1 MGCGRIAFKWSRVY
15 NSATQPLK
23 GGNYMSK
30 DQTTQL
36 IQDVAMV
43 YLQCLLEATS
53 LTNEQLDKVVPV
65 GKREIPARTILY
77 NMVAHPR
84 EHSIHLQKILQK
96 TGSPASQPSEAQ
108 LILSEA
114 AESFGSL
121 SGLIART
128 SDADMDKEFDG
139 HSLRKV
145 LEHVKFA
152 YGLYLN
158 GIQHAKKA

>member
-1 MGCGRIAFKWSRVY
+1 
-15 NSATQPLK
+15 
-23 GGNYMSK
+23 MSK
-30 DQTTQL
+30 EQTIQL
-36 IQDVAMV
+36 IKDVASI
-43 YLQCLLEATS
+43 YQQCVMEAAS

-128 SDADMDKEFDG
+128 SDDDMDKEFEG

-145 LEHVKFA
+145 LDHVIFA

-158 GIQHAKKA
+158 GIQQAKKA